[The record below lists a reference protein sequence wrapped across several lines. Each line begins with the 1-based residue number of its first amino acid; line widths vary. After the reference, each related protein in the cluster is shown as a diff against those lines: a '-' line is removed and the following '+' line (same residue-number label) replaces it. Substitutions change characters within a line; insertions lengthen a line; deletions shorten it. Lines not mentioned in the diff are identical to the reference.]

1 MESGY
6 YSLFS
11 NLDSPLSRITI
22 RGMLKVKPVTILWAC
37 MGLALA
43 GLLIYQ
49 LPPVKQRLG
58 WRVDFA
64 MAYLRGVVRPVG
76 EVPTALPQPAVRV
89 TSNPGG
95 DTPGGTETPGLT
107 EAPGHLP
114 TSTPTPS
121 LPTPSPTPIPASAS
135 LPAPAWERQDINNCG
150 PTSLA
155 MYLRFYGWEGDQFD
169 IDEVLKPQRDDRNVN
184 VEELVY
190 YVRTRVGWL
199 SVIYRVGGDLSVL
212 KKLLAAG
219 FPVMIEETFRFAD
232 PYWPNDDLWAA
243 HYNLLTG
250 YDDARQV
257 FTGQDSFYGADQKIA
272 YQKLDEYWHSFNHVY
287 ILLYPPEQEEKVKS
301 ILGEDWDERSNRQR
315 ALQKAQDDVD
325 ANPSD
330 AFAWFNEGTNL
341 VYFERYDEA
350 AVAYDRARALGLPQR
365 MLRYQFGP
373 FFAYFYARRLDDL
386 FALTQYALK
395 ITPNSE
401 EAKLWHGW
409 GLYRSGDSNG
419 AIADFQS
426 ALEENANYQDAQYAL
441 EFVRANP

>member
-1 MESGY
+1 MH
-6 YSLFS
+6 
-11 NLDSPLSRITI
+11 
-22 RGMLKVKPVTILWAC
+22 KVKPVTILGAFL
-37 MGLALA
+37 GLALV
-43 GLLIYQ
+43 GWLVYQ
-49 LPPVKQRLG
+49 LPPVKQRLA
-58 WRVDFA
+58 WRLDFA
-64 MAYLRGVVRPVG
+64 MAYLRGVVQPVG

-89 TSNPGG
+89 TSNPTS
-95 DTPGGTETPGLT
+95 DTPAGT
-107 EAPGHLP
+107 EAPELVP
-114 TSTPTPS
+114 TSSPTPS
-121 LPTPSPTPIPASAS
+121 LPTPSPTPIPAAAS

-150 PTSLA
+150 PTTLA
-155 MYLRFYGWEGDQFD
+155 MYLRFYGWEGDQFA

-190 YVRTRVGWL
+190 YVRTQAAWL
-199 SVIYRVGGDLSVL
+199 SVIYRVGGDLTVL

-257 FTGQDSFYGADQKIA
+257 FTGQDSFYGADQKVA
-272 YQKLDEYWHSFNHVY
+272 YQKLDEYWHTFNHVY
-287 ILLYPPEQEEKVKS
+287 IVIYPPEKEEAVKS
-301 ILGEDWDERSNRQR
+301 ILGEDWDEKANRQR
-315 ALQKAQDDVD
+315 ALQKAQDQVD
-325 ANPSD
+325 ANPRD
-330 AFAWFNEGTNL
+330 AFAWFNVGTNL

-350 AVAYDRARALGLPQR
+350 AVAYDRARAIGLPQR

-386 FALTQYALK
+386 FALTKYALK

-409 GLYRSGDSNG
+409 GLYRSGDTNG

-441 EFVRANP
+441 GFVRANP

>member
-1 MESGY
+1 MH
-6 YSLFS
+6 
-11 NLDSPLSRITI
+11 
-22 RGMLKVKPVTILWAC
+22 KVKLETILGVC
-37 MGLALA
+37 LGLALVGSLA
-43 GLLIYQ
+43 FQ
-49 LPPVKQRLG
+49 FPPVKQRLG
-58 WRVDFA
+58 WRLDFA
-64 MAYLRGVVRPVG
+64 LAYLRGVVRPVG
-76 EVPTALPQPAVRV
+76 EVPTALPQPSVRV
-89 TSNPGG
+89 TRR
-95 DTPGGTETPGLT
+95 DTPGRAPTQVVEATP
-107 EAPGHLP
+107 PI
-114 TSTPTPS
+114 SSPTPS
-121 LPTPSPTPIPASAS
+121 IPTPSPTPIPASVS

-150 PTSLA
+150 PASLA
-155 MYLRFYGWEGDQFD
+155 MYMRFYGWEGDQFD
-169 IDEVLKPQRDDRNVN
+169 IAEVLKPQRDDRNVN

-199 SVIYRVGGDLSVL
+199 SVIYRVGGDLTTL

-219 FPVMIEETFRFAD
+219 FPVIIEETFRFAD
-232 PYWPNDDLWAA
+232 PFWPNDDLWAA

-250 YDDARQV
+250 YDDAPQV
-257 FTGQDSFYGADQKIA
+257 FTGQDSFYGADQKIP
-272 YQKLDEYWHSFNHVY
+272 YQKLDEYWHAFNHVY
-287 ILLYPPEQEEKVKS
+287 ILAYPPGQEETVKS
-301 ILGEDWDERSNRQR
+301 ILGEDWDEQANRQR
-315 ALQKAQDDVD
+315 ALQEAQAAAD
-325 ANPSD
+325 ANPRD
-330 AFAWFNEGTNL
+330 AFAWFNVGTNL

-350 AVAYDRARALGLPQR
+350 AVAYDRARAIGLPQR

>member
-1 MESGY
+1 
-6 YSLFS
+6 
-11 NLDSPLSRITI
+11 
-22 RGMLKVKPVTILWAC
+22 MLKVKPVTILGAC

-43 GLLIYQ
+43 GWLAYQ

-76 EVPTALPQPAVRV
+76 EVPTPLPQPAVRV

-95 DTPGGTETPGLT
+95 DTPGVTDTPW
-107 EAPGHLP
+107 PVP
-114 TSTPTPS
+114 VSSPTPA

-169 IDEVLKPQRDDRNVN
+169 IDEVLKPERNDRNVN

-190 YVRTRVGWL
+190 YVRTQAAWL
-199 SVIYRVGGDLSVL
+199 SVIYRVGGDLTVL

-219 FPVMIEETFRFAD
+219 FPVMIEETFRFAES
-232 PYWPNDDLWAA
+232 YWPNDDRWAA

-250 YDDARQV
+250 YDDAQRV
-257 FTGQDSFYGADQKIA
+257 FTGQDSFYGADQKIT
-272 YQKLDEYWHSFNHVY
+272 YQKLDEYWHTFNHVY
-287 ILLYPPEQEEKVKS
+287 ILIYLPEQEERVKS
-301 ILGEDWDERSNRQR
+301 ILGEDWDEKANRQR
-315 ALQKAQDDVD
+315 ALEEAQAAVD
-325 ANPSD
+325 ANPGD
-330 AFAWFNEGTNL
+330 AFAWFNVGTNL

-350 AVAYDRARALGLPQR
+350 AVAYDRARAIGLPQR
-365 MLRYQFGP
+365 MLRYQFAP

-395 ITPNSE
+395 ITPNAE

-409 GLYRSGDSNG
+409 GLYRSGDTNG

-426 ALEENANYQDAQYAL
+426 ALEENANYQDARYAL
-441 EFVRANP
+441 DFVKANP